1 MAEEKPVEHR
11 IVSRVSSDNGM
22 VTSYS
27 SAPPYDSLTR
37 NVSQW
42 VRALKPPCFVMVER
56 ETYAD
61 GSFMLIGR
69 MYPGSGSFFY
79 KQMGN
84 SPQDQR
90 DCSDK
95 VMNNIITAIKAI
107 KDEKRREDE
116 GEKE

>member
-1 MAEEKPVEHR
+1 MAKEKPVGHR
-11 IVSRVSSDNGM
+11 IVSRVSFDSGV

-27 SAPPYDSLTR
+27 AASSYDSLTR

-42 VRALKPPCFVMVER
+42 VRAIKPPCFVMVEK
-56 ETYAD
+56 ESYSD

-79 KQMGN
+79 KHAGN
-84 SPQDQR
+84 SPQEQR

-95 VMNNIITAIKAI
+95 VMNNIITAIK
-107 KDEKRREDE
+107 DEKRREDE
-116 GEKE
+116 EKEQG